1 MKPQDCRTI
10 TVLHGLAKARGARGR
25 GDRCEPVSSLACG
38 LQRQDQGA
46 CRRSLSTG
54 EDAVAEQF
62 VELAG
67 EYDLSRKAEVGAL
80 FESLEGNEPLVIDL
94 AKVTYL
100 DSTLLNELSVLRRRN
115 HERQITLRGA
125 NANIRR
131 ILNLVNFGALF
142 RIADGES

>member
-1 MKPQDCRTI
+1 
-10 TVLHGLAKARGARGR
+10 
-25 GDRCEPVSSLACG
+25 
-38 LQRQDQGA
+38 
-46 CRRSLSTG
+46 
-54 EDAVAEQF
+54 VAEQF

-80 FESLEGNEPLVIDL
+80 FDSLEGNEPLVIDL

-115 HERQITLRGA
+115 NERQITLRGA

-142 RIADGES
+142 SIADGES